1 MTDNAS
7 LSDYL
12 SELRH
17 KATAERL
24 ATAMGLGACCAAV
37 GVYLGPMFVGLIGLG
52 LAVSGVS
59 AWARL
64 NQIADSQM
72 SDRFDSQQPA
82 GSRQLRLVGVLALT
96 IAGIG
101 GLLFLY
107 SFAFRF
113 VINTKGM

>member
-1 MTDNAS
+1 MTENAS

-17 KATAERL
+17 KATGERL
-24 ATAMGLGACCAAV
+24 AIAMGLGVSCAAI
-37 GVYLGPMFVGLIGLG
+37 GMYLGPMFVGLMGLG
-52 LAVSGVS
+52 LAVSGVA

-64 NQIADSQM
+64 NQIADSRM
-72 SDRFDSQQPA
+72 GDSFGSQQPT

-96 IAGIG
+96 VAGIG

>member
-1 MTDNAS
+1 MTENAS

-24 ATAMGLGACCAAV
+24 AIAMGVGAFCAAV
-37 GVYLGPMFVGLIGLG
+37 GVYLGPLFVGLIGLG
-52 LAVSGVS
+52 LAVTGVS

-64 NQIADSQM
+64 NQIADSRM
-72 SDRFDSQQPA
+72 GDSFDSKQPA

-96 IAGIG
+96 AAGVG

-113 VINTKGM
+113 VVNTKGM

>member
-1 MTDNAS
+1 MTENAS

-12 SELRH
+12 SELRQ

-24 ATAMGLGACCAAV
+24 AIAMGLGACCAAV
-37 GVYLGPMFVGLIGLG
+37 GVFMGPMFVGLIGLG

-64 NQIADSQM
+64 NQIADSRLG
-72 SDRFDSQQPA
+72 DRFDSQQPA
-82 GSRQLRLVGVLALT
+82 ASKQLRLVGVLALAV
-96 IAGIG
+96 AGIG

>member
-1 MTDNAS
+1 MTENAS

-17 KATAERL
+17 RATAERL
-24 ATAMGLGACCAAV
+24 VMAMGIGALCAAV

-52 LAVSGVS
+52 LAVAGVS

-64 NQIADSQM
+64 NQIADTRM
-72 SDRFDSQQPA
+72 GELFDSKQPA
-82 GSRQLRLVGVLALT
+82 TSKQLRLVGVLALA
-96 IAGIG
+96 IAGVG

-113 VINTKGM
+113 VVNTKGM